1 YVNFVYEPLREI
13 DGTISGIMALAI
25 DTTDQVRV
33 RQQVEAIVAE
43 RTESLRKSNE
53 ELSLFTYVTSHDLQ
67 EPARKISTFVDLLQR
82 QLGGMIDKR
91 AAAYLRKI
99 DNSAQ
104 RVLKLIRDI
113 LTVSQL
119 SRGVD
124 LVSL

>member
-1 YVNFVYEPLREI
+1 TSRLSRHLVRVFENGERYGENESEIIVRHNGHVEKKYVNFVYEPLREI

-67 EPARKISTFVDLLQR
+67 EPARKIST
-82 QLGGMIDKR
+82 
-91 AAAYLRKI
+91 
-99 DNSAQ
+99 
-104 RVLKLIRDI
+104 
-113 LTVSQL
+113 
-119 SRGVD
+119 
-124 LVSL
+124 